1 MFWFMFDYLPVEM
14 LHAIFEY
21 LWTNEILNSLL
32 SINDYLNSV
41 ILNYNE
47 SFINF
52 NSILRPLFDLTCD
65 HLRPD
70 QVIKLVLSDSNDT
83 PDQSQLFLSRFPI
96 EQFINLRAITL
107 IEIDDDAQSILTNL
121 DKMKYLTCIEIN
133 PKFHYTHLNI
143 KPQLTRFI
151 VKYND
156 VIYFENQTFII
167 QNQLLR
173 LRHLSLTY
181 CSYFQL
187 ELIFRYAP
195 MLVSLNISIIFAT
208 HNGVN
213 SFADCNKER
222 PPLNLTNLTLS
233 IDISID
239 CIHADPII
247 SRVHLERFLS
257 HMPRLRRLELI
268 VNCEGN
274 SNLAY
279 GDRWK
284 IFIVERLP
292 LLRIF
297 NFKFHLEHI
306 YYDKQTI
313 LSHFRNSFWLDKNR
327 NWFVAYNP
335 RRSLLFTVPYF
346 APRSILYSE
355 TPVLHNLTT
364 LPIEQYSIFY
374 NMINELTFDSI
385 NEELS
390 YRYTNVDK
398 LILSNHKIT
407 KALIDLSRI
416 RCLCVNL
423 SSCSFNTIIQLIRRF
438 MPNLNQLSFDSK
450 LSLICSTPIIP
461 LEQIRI
467 LHMPFFAYSLT
478 DDDCNWSRIFL
489 CVERLS
495 MTVNS
500 CHEMALLIDRF
511 ENMSCAS
518 FNINNCCINGR
529 RNLRERRVTRQW
541 IIENTR
547 RLGTMNNN
555 NFTCRFEDTNIFTVH
570 LWIGNNTQQQI
581 KVCYCSTFYS

>member
-21 LWTNEILNSLL
+21 LWTNEILNSFLN
-32 SINDYLNSV
+32 INDYLNSV

-52 NSILRPLFDLTCD
+52 NSILGPLFDLTCD

-83 PDQSQLFLSRFPI
+83 PGQSQLFLSRFPI

-107 IEIDDDAQSILTNL
+107 IEIDDHDAQSILTNL
-121 DKMKYLTCIEIN
+121 DQMKYLTCIEIN
-133 PKFHYTHLNI
+133 PKFHYTHLYI
-143 KPQLTRFI
+143 KSQLTRFI

-167 QNQLLR
+167 QNQLFR
-173 LRHLSLTY
+173 LRHLSLRY

-187 ELIFRYAP
+187 EHIFRYAP
-195 MLVSLNISIIFAT
+195 MLASLNISIIFAT

-213 SFADCNKER
+213 SFADCNKGR

-233 IDISID
+233 LDMS
-239 CIHADPII
+239 
-247 SRVHLERFLS
+247 
-257 HMPRLRRLELI
+257 
-268 VNCEGN
+268 
-274 SNLAY
+274 
-279 GDRWK
+279 K
-284 IFIVERLP
+284 
-292 LLRIF
+292 
-297 NFKFHLEHI
+297 HI
-306 YYDKQTI
+306 YHDKQTI

-335 RRSLLFTVPYF
+335 RPSLLFTVPYF

-374 NMINELTFDSI
+374 NMINELTLDSI

-398 LILSNHKIT
+398 LILFNHEIN

-423 SSCSFNTIIQLIRRF
+423 SSCSFDTIIQLIRRS
-438 MPNLNQLSFDSK
+438 MPNLNQLSFNCK
-450 LSLICSTPIIP
+450 LSLTCSFPIIP
-461 LEQIRI
+461 LEQIHI
-467 LHMPFFAYSLT
+467 LHMPFFAYSLA
-478 DDDCNWSRIFL
+478 DDECNWSHIFL

-500 CHEMALLIDRF
+500 CQEMTFLIDRF

-529 RNLRERRVTRQW
+529 RNLRERRATRQW

-547 RLGTMNNN
+547 RLATMDNN

-570 LWIGNNTQQQI
+570 LWIGNNDQQQI